1 MLPLILPRLWR
12 VALALLALAGTAIA
26 ASAAPERLLYV
37 AVPGI
42 RNYLEFGGHGVLVF
56 DIDQGY
62 RCLRRLP
69 GIGLGKDGKPLN
81 VKGICASAAT
91 GRLYVSSLE
100 SLACLD
106 LATERWLWEK
116 RYEGGC
122 DRMAITPDGR
132 VLFVPSLEK
141 SHWNVVDGTTGEV
154 LGRLDGH
161 RAAHN
166 TIVGLDGRRAYL
178 ADRFSPVLTVVDAG
192 ERREIARV
200 GPFAD
205 SIRPFTIDGRQQR
218 VYVCVDN
225 LLGFEV
231 GDLGTGR
238 KVWRVEVQGFAKGP
252 VKRHA
257 CPSHGVGLTP
267 DEREVWV
274 TDGANE
280 RLHVFDNTV
289 APPKQVASIHLR
301 EQPGWVTF
309 RLDGAHAWPSTGEV
323 IEVGSRRIVATLS
336 DETGA
341 AVHSEK
347 MVEVHRDGGR
357 VIRVGDQFGIGRAR

>member
-1 MLPLILPRLWR
+1 MISPVFPRPLR
-12 VALALLALAGTAIA
+12 VVWVLLTLAAMTLG
-26 ASAAPERLLYV
+26 ASAASQRLLYV

-56 DIDQGY
+56 DIDGGY

-69 GIGLGKDGKPLN
+69 GFGLGKDGRPLN

-100 SLACLD
+100 TLACLD
-106 LATERWLWEK
+106 LGTERWLWEK

-122 DRMAITPDGR
+122 DRMAVTPDGR
-132 VLFVPSLEK
+132 LLFVPSLEK
-141 SHWNVVDGTTGEV
+141 SHWNVVDAATGEV
-154 LGRLDGH
+154 LKRLDGH

-178 ADRFSPVLTVVDAG
+178 ADRFSPALTVVDVG
-192 ERREIARV
+192 ERREVARV

-205 SIRPFTIDGRQQR
+205 AIRPFTIDGRQQR

-231 GDLGTGR
+231 GDLSTGR
-238 KVWRVEVQGFAKGP
+238 KVWRVEVQGFSQGP

-289 APPKQVASIHLR
+289 APPSQVASIRLR

-309 RLDGAHAWPSTGEV
+309 RRDGVHAWPSTGEV
-323 IEVGSRRIVATLS
+323 IEVASRRIVAALS

-347 MVEVHRDGGR
+347 MVEVHREGARIVQVGDSFGLGR
-357 VIRVGDQFGIGRAR
+357 VR